1 MQLKEIGNI
10 FKALQ
15 NGKNFGDIKDSL
27 DGLTKFGRAVTGKG
41 LARLHA
47 KGAIDDSTWKAARNR
62 LGLDASD
69 AANAASLIDTVS
81 GKVNSLKTALSGL
94 KQIGSNGLS
103 AIASGLQQILSAGKG
118 ATNIFQCLWA
128 ILKQGGTMFMGSSLP
143 IVAMIAAATV
153 ALKKAYDAAHEYEN
167 AHQKAVDSQ
176 SSYDSTIS
184 EIDTLN
190 SKLDTTKQRLNELR
204 TMRSNGTIS
213 VTDKAELDRLERE
226 NTELETKQKLLE
238 GEAKRQQRT
247 ASIDAV
253 GALKAKEQSQYMKEH
268 GYETEEGVNYTDKI
282 TAVRQDL
289 QYLDQLY
296 RDRSDLEQRLIA
308 AYNSGDTKTQDNLKS
323 QLNNNEAEIEKYHDT
338 LSKTMPEIEKYRDTL
353 QQDTNLGSIAG
364 GEQALTAASQLMNMW
379 HNLGTGQ
386 TELEKTVSQLNT
398 FFNSSSGHSDIQDA
412 ILSLMD
418 SATPAAAA
426 LNMLGLSLEDLGVT
440 ETPENL
446 ATFNKFFKEL
456 KQQAD
461 GASDSVKNAK
471 EEIDGTMSGIAAAME
486 SENAGAGYEKLN
498 KYLSTAKQL
507 FDQGLVGTDDFK
519 TVAKMIAAD
528 SADIETATKDFS
540 KNYTKLQKYFTE
552 DASANSGRSK
562 NKKSSDDSTVFD
574 RKGIDRFVS
583 DLEKTGK
590 TFKTTADAADALGIS
605 TGAFEV
611 IMGRLKDYDIT
622 KYGNNTFDSMIK
634 SAAAFEQAKENLS
647 QLQTLYDNMDE
658 GGRKDALGD
667 RLSDWESQINKAQT
681 DLKTLDTDI
690 VLQMKLE
697 YDLDS
702 LQNEID
708 EARSVAQAGGG
719 ATSWAVSIS
728 KQQKYNQTAEHA
740 MGIDREG
747 IKLPVE
753 YVVAKQNLDSLQE
766 QLATATNNGDIEL
779 QAKLQPQVDSL
790 GKLVGAFDDA
800 MLHSDMKLTPELE
813 IDEANE
819 RLSDWIQSEEGQKIV
834 LGIFAENN
842 ASDMLND
849 VDNYKIADKHVNIT
863 VSDQAQE
870 PIAYIL
876 SELSGIPEEKLIQM
890 LAQNNASPDIL
901 TVLSQCSGIP
911 LSTLTKLNAK
921 DGASAV
927 AAYVISS
934 ITGIPLSK
942 ISTLMASDHAST
954 VAERIHS
961 EIRTIPKSKT
971 STITLVK
978 RTIKQFITEHF
989 GGGGK
994 PNNKVSGDHNFQGT
1008 AHAFGSWGLKK
1019 NQTSLINELGEEIIV
1034 RNGKWFTLNNGY
1046 PTFAK
1051 LRRGDIIFNHKQTE
1065 ELLKNGYVTNSH
1077 ARIFGAARAAGTV
1090 SGTAFATGTK
1100 KSKSSK
1106 NTSSD
1111 KTTIDWLEILLD
1123 RAERAVK
1130 KLTDKVGNTFA
1141 KYTYRLQDVAKA
1153 ITSTQSEI
1161 AKQRKAQAA
1170 YQKKANAV
1178 KLSAGLKK
1186 QVREGA
1192 YYIYDYDEKT
1202 QKLIN
1207 DYKEWYEKSLDAK
1220 DAIDELTESLGE
1232 LAQKA
1237 FDIVSKEYANE
1248 FDTLENHGKL
1258 ISGAADLAEARGYFV
1273 NSGTYTD
1280 LIGMEQRKRDKG
1292 IKQYNDLKAQ
1302 LDKAV
1307 KSGAVAKF
1315 SEEWWAMSND
1325 VREASIAI
1333 QECDVSIAE
1342 FQQKINDLNWEKF
1355 DYLQDTIS
1363 KVIDESNF
1371 LIDLLED
1378 SDLFTDSGQPTS
1390 KGWATI
1396 GLHSSNIKVYQ
1407 DQVKQYAKAIQ
1418 DVDKQLAND
1427 PYNKE
1432 LISRRTDLYEAQQ
1445 KAILAAKDEKKAISD
1460 LIEDGI
1466 DKQVDHIKT
1475 LIDTYTDALDEAKSL
1490 YDYQRKVTD
1499 HTQEIAAIR
1508 KQIAAYSGDE
1518 SDESKARIQKL
1529 QVDLENA
1536 ENDLKDTEY
1545 DKYVSDTK
1553 KLLDNFYTQYKED
1566 MERRAEHSDSLVDEL
1581 IGQVDSHS
1589 TEINNVI
1596 RTTAKDVGYTLSSSM
1611 STLISDTNGGLTNIT
1626 SMLQTISDYIK
1637 EMADV
1642 AGKTELNKNGDPV
1655 VNSNG
1660 EVQYKKWES
1669 RIHLMTGETRNI
1681 DSTKRV
1687 IFPDSDDTSMF
1698 SATSNLRP
1706 ISHHTIGVKPM
1717 TYSKGNSLLSMPTV
1731 GYDTNSTG
1739 GNINIA
1745 ATANVSIDHVSDYN
1759 DFVTQ
1764 LQHDKQFESMIQS
1777 MSVDRLVGKTSL
1789 AKNKY
1794 NWRNN

>member
-103 AIASGLQQILSAGKG
+103 TIASGLQQIISAGKG
-118 ATNIFQCLWA
+118 ATNIFQGLWA
-128 ILKQGGTMFMGSSLP
+128 SLKQGGTMFMGSSLP

-153 ALKKAYDAAHEYEN
+153 ALKRAYDAAHEYEN

-226 NTELETKQKLLE
+226 NTELETRQKLLE

-268 GYETEEGVNYTDKI
+268 GYETEEAVNYTDKI

-296 RDRSDLEQRLIA
+296 RNRSDLEQRLIS

-323 QLNNNEAEIEKYHDT
+323 QLNDNEAEIEKYHET

-379 HNLGTGQ
+379 QNIGTSQ
-386 TELEKTVSQLNT
+386 SAAEKTLSQLNT
-398 FFNSSSGHSDIQDA
+398 FFDGSSNNTAIKDQIIEMMDA
-412 ILSLMD
+412 
-418 SATPAAAA
+418 ATPASDA
-426 LNMLGLSLEDLGVT
+426 LHMLGLSLQDLGV
-440 ETPENL
+440 EATPENL
-446 ATFNKFFKEL
+446 AAFNKYFGEL
-456 KQQAD
+456 KQQAED
-461 GASDSVKNAK
+461 AATSVKTLQD
-471 EEIDGTMSGIAAAME
+471 EVDGTMSGIATAME
-486 SENAGAGYEKLN
+486 SQNAGANYEQLDQ
-498 KYLSTAKQL
+498 YLTKAKSL
-507 FDQGLVGTDDFK
+507 YDSGLVGTDDFK
-519 TVAKMIAAD
+519 TVAKMI
-528 SADIETATKDFS
+528 STGGADIEKAVQDFS
-540 KNYTKLQKYFTE
+540 TNYANLQKYFTK
-552 DASANSGRSK
+552 DSSGNFTR
-562 NKKSSDDSTVFD
+562 T
-574 RKGIDRFVS
+574 GIDKFVS
-583 DLEKTGK
+583 DLEATGK
-590 TFKTTADAADALGIS
+590 TFHSTAEAADALGIS
-605 TGAFEV
+605 AGAFEV
-611 IMGRLKDYDIT
+611 ILGRLGDYDIK
-622 KYGNNTFDSMIK
+622 KYGDNAFDGMVK

-667 RLSDWESQINKAQT
+667 KLSNWESQIDKAQT
-681 DLKTLDTDI
+681 DLESLDTDI

-702 LQNEID
+702 LRNEID
-708 EARSVAQAGGG
+708 EARSVAQAGGD
-719 ATSWAVSIS
+719 ATTWATAIS
-728 KQQKYNQTAEHA
+728 KQQKYTQVSEHA

-747 IKLPVE
+747 IELPVS
-753 YVVAKQNLDSLQE
+753 YKIAKESFADLQS
-766 QLATATNNGDIEL
+766 QLKEAVDNGDTEL
-779 QAKLQPQVDSL
+779 IAKLQPQVENAGELVNSL
-790 GKLVGAFDDA
+790 DDA
-800 MLHSDMKLTPELE
+800 IRESKPELSPTL
-813 IDEANE
+813 DVSEANKQ
-819 RLSDWIQSEEGQKIV
+819 LSDWEAQSRNTKLVKE
-834 LGIFAENN
+834 
-842 ASDMLND
+842 
-849 VDNYKIADKHVNIT
+849 
-863 VSDQAQE
+863 
-870 PIAYIL
+870 AYINYITGGQ
-876 SELSGIPEEKLIQM
+876 EAPEEMDALMDYILAHQDNPEDTQAM
-890 LAQNNASPDIL
+890 LDYIKSHQDNPDDMQAMLDYLLKHQDDPNPMKAALDYWKRTQEGATQSNTKVNYRRGSQEGPAPKTAFVHYIASG
-901 TVLSQCSGIP
+901 VAGAVRR
-911 LSTLTKLNAK
+911 AK
-921 DGASAV
+921 DWVSQ
-927 AAYVISS
+927 
-934 ITGIPLSK
+934 
-942 ISTLMASDHAST
+942 HAPH
-954 VAERIHS
+954 A
-961 EIRTIPKSKT
+961 
-971 STITLVK
+971 
-978 RTIKQFITEHF
+978 
-989 GGGGK
+989 
-994 PNNKVSGDHNFQGT
+994 QGT
-1008 AHAFGSWGLKK
+1008 AHAFGSWGLHK

-1315 SEEWWAMSND
+1315 SEEWWAMSNE

-1342 FQQKINDLNWEKF
+1342 FQQKINELNWEKF

-1390 KGWATI
+1390 EGWATI

-1499 HTQEIAAIR
+1499 HTKEIAAIR

-1589 TEINNVI
+1589 TEINEVI

-1660 EVQYKKWES
+1660 EVQYVKPKKWVS
-1669 RIHLMTGETRNI
+1669 RTSITTG
-1681 DSTKRV
+1681 DPSKRV
-1687 IFPDSDDTSMF
+1687 ISADSNGASML
-1698 SATSNLRP
+1698 STMSNLRP
-1706 ISHHTIGVKPM
+1706 ITHRTIGVKPTM
-1717 TYSKGNSLLSMPTV
+1717 YRNGNSLLSMPAV

>member
-103 AIASGLQQILSAGKG
+103 TIASGLQQIISAGEG
-118 ATNIFQCLWA
+118 ATNIFQGVWA
-128 ILKQGGTMFMGSSLP
+128 MLKQGGTMFMGSSLP

-226 NTELETKQKLLE
+226 NTELETRQKLLE

-268 GYETEEGVNYTDKI
+268 GYETEEAVNYTDKI

-296 RDRSDLEQRLIA
+296 RNRSDLEQRLIS

-323 QLNNNEAEIEKYHDT
+323 QLNDNEAEIEKYHET

-379 HNLGTGQ
+379 QNIGTSQ
-386 TELEKTVSQLNT
+386 SAAEKTLSQLNT
-398 FFNSSSGHSDIQDA
+398 FFDGSSNNTAIKDQIIEMMDA
-412 ILSLMD
+412 
-418 SATPAAAA
+418 ATPASDA
-426 LNMLGLSLEDLGVT
+426 LHMLGLSLQDLGV
-440 ETPENL
+440 EATPENL
-446 ATFNKFFKEL
+446 AAFNKYFGEL
-456 KQQAD
+456 KQQAED
-461 GASDSVKNAK
+461 AATSVKTLQD
-471 EEIDGTMSGIAAAME
+471 EVDGTMSGIATAME
-486 SENAGAGYEKLN
+486 SQNAGANYEQLDQ
-498 KYLSTAKQL
+498 YLTKAKSL
-507 FDQGLVGTDDFK
+507 YDSGLVGTDDFK
-519 TVAKMIAAD
+519 TVAKMI
-528 SADIETATKDFS
+528 STGGADIEKAVQDFS
-540 KNYTKLQKYFTE
+540 TNYANLQKYFTK
-552 DASANSGRSK
+552 DSSGNFTR
-562 NKKSSDDSTVFD
+562 T
-574 RKGIDRFVS
+574 GIDKFVS
-583 DLEKTGK
+583 DLEATGK
-590 TFKTTADAADALGIS
+590 TFHSTAEAADALGIS
-605 TGAFEV
+605 AGAFEV
-611 IMGRLKDYDIT
+611 ILGRLGDYDIK
-622 KYGNNTFDSMIK
+622 KYGDNAFDGMVK

-702 LQNEID
+702 LQNEIN

-790 GKLVGAFDDA
+790 GELVGAFDDA

-863 VSDQAQE
+863 VSDEAQE

-1315 SEEWWAMSND
+1315 SEEWWAMSNE

-1342 FQQKINDLNWEKF
+1342 FQQKINELNWEKF

-1390 KGWATI
+1390 EGWATI
-1396 GLHSSNIKVYQ
+1396 GLHRSNIKVYQ

-1499 HTQEIAAIR
+1499 HTKEIAAIR

-1589 TEINNVI
+1589 TEINDVI

-1660 EVQYKKWES
+1660 EVQYVKPKKWVS
-1669 RIHLMTGETRNI
+1669 RTSITTG
-1681 DSTKRV
+1681 DPSKRV
-1687 IFPDSDDTSMF
+1687 ISADSNGASML
-1698 SATSNLRP
+1698 STMSNLRP
-1706 ISHHTIGVKPM
+1706 ITHRTIGVKPTM
-1717 TYSKGNSLLSMPTV
+1717 YRNGNSLLSMPAV